1 MDFAFDER
9 TEQLR
14 AELLAFMDEHV
25 YPAEPEFE
33 RNDPGLP
40 FSWER
45 PKIMAELRAE
55 ARRRGLWNLFL
66 PDAKSRASGRGA
78 GLTNLQYAPLAEI
91 TGRSPHV
98 APEALNCNAPDTGN
112 MELLHLFG
120 TAEQKERWLEPLLE
134 ARIRSGFCMTEPD
147 VASSDASNIAL
158 RMTPTGD
165 GGFLLNGRKWW
176 TTGALSG
183 DVAVLLVMGV
193 SEPDAPRHERHT
205 ILLVP
210 KSTPGVQV
218 KRGLSVFG
226 FWDETHGGHAEVVF
240 DDVRVG
246 PEALLGERGRGFA
259 LAQARLGP
267 GRIHHCMRLIGMAER
282 AFDLMCRRVV
292 ARVAFGRPLAEQGVV
307 QETIAD
313 CRIRLEQLRLQ
324 VLRCAWL
331 IDTVGAKG
339 AASEVSAIKIAA
351 PATAQWVIDKAIGVH
366 GAAGVS
372 ADFPLAML
380 WGQARSLRFA
390 DGPDEVHRMVLARR
404 ELRRYR

>member
-9 TEQLR
+9 TEKLR
-14 AELLAFMDEHV
+14 ADLLAFMDSHV

-33 RNDPGLP
+33 RTDPEAP

-45 PKIMAELRAE
+45 PKVMAELQAE

-66 PDAKSRASGRGA
+66 PHSERGA
-78 GLTNLQYAPLAEI
+78 GLSNLQYAPLAEI
-91 TGRSPHV
+91 TGRSPQI
-98 APEALNCNAPDTGN
+98 APEALNCAAPDTGN
-112 MELLHLFG
+112 MELLHMFG
-120 TAEQKERWLEPLLE
+120 TPEQQERWLEPLLQ
-134 ARIRSGFCMTEPD
+134 ASIRSAFCMTEPD
-147 VASSDASNIAL
+147 VASSDASNISL
-158 RMTPTGD
+158 SMTPTND

-176 TTGALSG
+176 STGAMSSAC
-183 DVAVLLVMGV
+183 AVLLVIGV
-193 SEPDAPRHERHT
+193 SDPDAQRHQRHT

-210 KSTPGVQV
+210 RDTPGVEV
-218 KRGLSVFG
+218 RRGLSAFG

-282 AFDLMCRRVV
+282 AFDLMCRRVLE
-292 ARVAFGRPLAEQGVV
+292 RVAFGKPLAEQGVV
-307 QETIAD
+307 QEAIAD
-313 CRIRLEQLRLQ
+313 SRIRLEQLRLQ

-339 AASEVSAIKIAA
+339 AATEISAIKIAA
-351 PATAQWVIDKAIGVH
+351 PATAQWVIDKAISTH
-366 GAAGVS
+366 GAGGMS
-372 ADFPLAML
+372 PDFPLAML
-380 WGQARSLRFA
+380 WGQARGLRFA

-404 ELRRYR
+404 ELGRYRSST

>member
-1 MDFAFDER
+1 MDFAFDQR

-14 AELLAFMDEHV
+14 TELLAFMDEHV

-33 RNDPGLP
+33 RSDPGQP

-66 PDAKSRASGRGA
+66 PDPERGA

-112 MELLHLFG
+112 MELLHLHG
-120 TAEQKERWLEPLLE
+120 TPEQQERWLEPLLD

-158 RMTPTGD
+158 RMTPTAD
-165 GGFLLNGRKWW
+165 GGFVLNGRKWW

-210 KSTPGVQV
+210 KDSPGVQV

-226 FWDETHGGHAEVVF
+226 FWDEAHGGHAEVV
-240 DDVRVG
+240 VRRRPG
-246 PEALLGERGRGFA
+246 GSRGAAGGAGTRFRA
-259 LAQARLGP
+259 GP
-267 GRIHHCMRLIGMAER
+267 GTAGPGPDPPLHAADRDGR
-282 AFDLMCRRVV
+282 AGVRPDVPPRRGAGRVRPAAGRAGRRPGDL
-292 ARVAFGRPLAEQGVV
+292 
-307 QETIAD
+307 AD

-339 AASEVSAIKIAA
+339 AASEISAIKIAV

-366 GAAGVS
+366 GAG
-372 ADFPLAML
+372 
-380 WGQARSLRFA
+380 
-390 DGPDEVHRMVLARR
+390 E
-404 ELRRYR
+404 

>member
-14 AELLAFMDEHV
+14 SELLAFMDDHV

-33 RNDPGLP
+33 RTDPEAP

-45 PKIMAELRAE
+45 PKIMTDLRVE

-66 PDAKSRASGRGA
+66 PDPEHGA

-91 TGRSPHV
+91 TGRSPHI
-98 APEALNCNAPDTGN
+98 APEALNCAAPDTGN

-120 TAEQKERWLEPLLE
+120 TPAQQQRWLQPLLD
-134 ARIRSGFCMTEPD
+134 ATIRSAFSMTEPD

-158 RMTPTGD
+158 TMTPTDD
-165 GGFLLNGRKWW
+165 GGFVLNGRKCWS
-176 TTGALSG
+176 TGALSS
-183 DVAVLLVMGV
+183 DCAVLLVMGV
-193 SEPDAPRHERHT
+193 SEPDAPRHQRHT

-210 KSTPGVQV
+210 RDTPGVQV
-218 KRGLSVFG
+218 RRGLSVFG
-226 FWDETHGGHAEVVF
+226 FWDETHGGHAEITF

-246 PEALLGERGRGFA
+246 PEALLGEPGRGFA

-282 AFDLMCRRVV
+282 AFDLMCRRVLD
-292 ARVAFGRPLAEQGVV
+292 RTAFGRPLAEQGVV
-307 QETIAD
+307 RETVAE

-339 AASEVSAIKIAA
+339 AASEISAIKIAA
-351 PATAQWVIDKAIGVH
+351 PKTAQRVIDKALHVH
-366 GAAGVS
+366 GAGGIS
-372 ADFPLAML
+372 ADYPLAML
-380 WGQARSLRFA
+380 WAQARALRFA

-404 ELRRYR
+404 ELTRYAAGHR

>member
-9 TEQLR
+9 TEKLR
-14 AELLAFMDEHV
+14 ADLLAFMDSHV

-33 RNDPGLP
+33 RTDPEAP

-45 PKIMAELRAE
+45 PKVMAELQAE

-66 PDAKSRASGRGA
+66 PHSERGA
-78 GLTNLQYAPLAEI
+78 GLSNLQYAPLAEI
-91 TGRSPHV
+91 TGRSPQI
-98 APEALNCNAPDTGN
+98 APEALNCAAPDTGN
-112 MELLHLFG
+112 MELLHMFG
-120 TAEQKERWLEPLLE
+120 TPEQQERWLEPLLQ
-134 ARIRSGFCMTEPD
+134 ASIRSAFCMTEPD
-147 VASSDASNIAL
+147 VASSDASNISL
-158 RMTPTGD
+158 SMTPTND

-176 TTGALSG
+176 STGAMSSAC
-183 DVAVLLVMGV
+183 AVLLVIGV
-193 SEPDAPRHERHT
+193 SDPDAQRHQRHT

-210 KSTPGVQV
+210 RDTPGVEV
-218 KRGLSVFG
+218 RRGLSAFG

-259 LAQARLGP
+259 LAQARLGQ

-282 AFDLMCRRVV
+282 AFDLMCRRVLE
-292 ARVAFGRPLAEQGVV
+292 RVAFGKPLAEQGVV
-307 QETIAD
+307 QEAIAD
-313 CRIRLEQLRLQ
+313 SRIRLEQLRLQ

-339 AASEVSAIKIAA
+339 AATEISAIKIAA
-351 PATAQWVIDKAIGVH
+351 PATAQWVIDKAISTH
-366 GAAGVS
+366 GAGGMS
-372 ADFPLAML
+372 PDFPLAML
-380 WGQARSLRFA
+380 WGQARGLRFA

-404 ELRRYR
+404 ELGRYRSST